1 MRSEK
6 ISAYQPRDR
15 SKGRP
20 RHGNTARVRSSS
32 GMTGRIRAHGRKP
45 APRRWVD
52 LHPQRAQ
59 PRTVSWS
66 AIILSGKPVRRALSG
81 HAAARCQS
89 LCDRPASGSQVPV

>member
-59 PRTVSWS
+59 PRTASWS
-66 AIILSGKPVRRALSG
+66 AIILSGNLCGEPYLVTLLPGANPCVTVRHPGLKF
-81 HAAARCQS
+81 
-89 LCDRPASGSQVPV
+89 L